1 MKKLIVVFIF
11 LWSTF
16 LWAEPVDN
24 LYKVQ
29 AAVVREN
36 DTFLIT
42 ASYHSPLNICQAY
55 QYLTDYEAATKVPG
69 VIESKA
75 TRQADGK
82 VLVER
87 SAQEQILF
95 VKIKLHSL
103 IEYTEY
109 PLVGTEFTQIKGDS
123 KRFSGKWTVG
133 PEGDG
138 TTTIKYTGVLEPDS
152 HIPMFILQYF
162 IQNNLEDRFKVMAR
176 LAAER
181 KNQVVVA
188 CK

>member
-1 MKKLIVVFIF
+1 MLKKILLSF
-11 LWSTF
+11 L
-16 LWAEPVDN
+16 LLLPRLVLAESVGDS
-24 LYKVQ
+24 YRVH
-29 AAVVREN
+29 ADVVREG
-36 DTFLIT
+36 DTFLIS
-42 ASYHSPLNICQAY
+42 ASYHSPLNLCQAY

-75 TRQADGK
+75 TKQPNGK

-95 VKIKLHSL
+95 VKVRLHTL

-123 KRFSGKWTVG
+123 KRFSGKWTIAS
-133 PEGDG
+133 ESDG
-138 TTTIKYTGVLEPDS
+138 STIKYQGVLEPDS
-152 HIPMFILQYF
+152 HVPMFILQYF
-162 IQNNLEDRFKVMAR
+162 IQNSLEDRFKVMAR

-181 KNQVVVA
+181 KLDLSVA
-188 CK
+188 CR

>member
-1 MKKLIVVFIF
+1 MKRLIASF
-11 LWSTF
+11 LLLFSTL
-16 LWAEPVDN
+16 LWAESADN

-29 AAVVREN
+29 AAVVREG

-42 ASYHSPLNICQAY
+42 ASYHSPLNVCQAY

-87 SAQEQILF
+87 SAEEQILF
-95 VKIKLHSL
+95 VKIKLHTL

-123 KRFSGKWTVG
+123 KKFTGKWMVS
-133 PEGDG
+133 PDGDG
-138 TTTIKYTGVLEPDS
+138 TTTIKYSGVLEPDS
-152 HIPMFILQYF
+152 HVPMFILQYF
-162 IQNNLEDRFKVMAR
+162 IQNSLEDRFKVMAR

-181 KNQVVVA
+181 KNQVMVA